1 MTGITFTDSNNLQYH
16 TYTRWGLGMTSMD
29 IGLPEVKSHKID
41 LPGADGVRD
50 MSEIFGRVLYGN
62 RKLVFTFDHE
72 DRNYTTFLTTLTSI
86 SECLHGKYMKVV
98 LDLDPDYY
106 YEGRVTVEH
115 TKDDQVYSIVTIT
128 VDAQPYKTR
137 ISDPT
142 VKKL

>member
-1 MTGITFTDSNNLQYH
+1 MTGITFIDSNNVSYH
-16 TYTRWGLGMTSMD
+16 TVSTWGLGMTGMD
-29 IGLPEVKSHKID
+29 IGLPEPKTHKID
-41 LPGADGVRD
+41 LRGADGVRD

-62 RKLVFTFDHE
+62 RRLVFTFDHE
-72 DRNYTTFLTTLTSI
+72 DGNYATFLQTLTTI
-86 SECLHGKYMKVV
+86 SECLHGQYMKVV